1 MYLPRISQVRRAR
14 RGHLAHLSGADPAT
28 SLWGMLGGGALSDSA
43 PPPPSTPSPAGPLA
57 PMPAATPTLAVGAG
71 ATPAV
76 GAGATPV
83 VGAGAGMSP
92 SPQLAADAKAR
103 EEKLARM
110 KKLLAVA
117 DKRLAQAQAD
127 LHERDAR
134 IQRLE
139 ATLRG

>member
-28 SLWGMLGGGALSDSA
+28 SRWGMLGGGALSDSA

-57 PMPAATPTLAVGAG
+57 PTPAATPTL
-71 ATPAV
+71 AV